1 MRVAAPADELLTLC
15 RQLVD
20 PGAQQLAL
28 HPGHGGTAVLRASTS
43 AGEVIVKAHRS
54 PERHHQEVHAYRNWV
69 GALGDGAPEIVAV
82 TTDPPA
88 IIVTAI
94 AGQPLSEAALDRE
107 QEASAYSQV
116 GELLRLFHD
125 SGPPQLKPDITRW
138 LAERGEYWL
147 NRSQDVLPAA
157 EIADIRAHLHALTGL
172 APIETVPCHLD
183 FMPRNLLV
191 RPGGGVAVIDFEHS
205 RYDLAARDIVRL
217 ADRVWSERPDLEEA
231 FLAGYGA
238 LGERDREVIAHCIPL
253 DRLTGTVRHSEARSA
268 SPFNS
273 VLPTVR

>member
-20 PGAQQLAL
+20 PDAHQVAL
-28 HPGHGGTAVLRASTS
+28 HPGHDGTAVLRASTS

-69 GALGDGAPEIVAV
+69 GVLGDGAPEIVAV
-82 TTDPPA
+82 STDPPA
-88 IIVTAI
+88 IIVAAI
-94 AGQPLSEAALDRE
+94 AGQQLSEASLDCE
-107 QEASAYSQV
+107 EEASAYSRA
-116 GELLRLFHD
+116 GALLRLFHD
-125 SGPPQLKPDITRW
+125 AGPPRLEPDISIR

-147 NRSQDVLPAA
+147 NRGRDVITAA
-157 EIADIRAHLHALTGL
+157 EIADVRAHLHALTEL
-172 APIETVPCHLD
+172 APIEAVPCHLD

-205 RYDLAARDIVRL
+205 RYDLAARDVVRL
-217 ADRVWSERPDLEEA
+217 ADRVWPERPDLEEA

-238 LGERDREVIAHCIPL
+238 LDERDREVIAHCIPL
-253 DRLTGTVRHSEARSA
+253 DRLTGTVRHSEARSV
-268 SPFNS
+268 S
-273 VLPTVR
+273 LQ